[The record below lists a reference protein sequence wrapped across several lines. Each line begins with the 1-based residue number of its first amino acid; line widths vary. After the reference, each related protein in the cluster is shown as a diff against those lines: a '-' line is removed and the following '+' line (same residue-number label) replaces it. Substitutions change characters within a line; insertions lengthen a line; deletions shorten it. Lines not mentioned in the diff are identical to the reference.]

1 MNICFVTTEF
11 ISEQTDFDGGL
22 ANYLYKISTALLKE
36 GHKVLVIV
44 QSFEN
49 KRFDYKGITVERVKV
64 DFNNPIYKIIKFIL
78 RRGEDLDWVFGSYIL
93 NKRLKEVLNKEHFDI
108 LQYSSFRAT
117 ALFRPKHVTTIVR
130 LSSFHPFWKNLDGIS
145 KISKE
150 DRKMVWLGQEA
161 VKRADGVFSPSNV
174 VAIAM
179 SKATGR
185 KIEVIETLYTIPQI
199 SDWSL
204 PNNYKNLANKNYL
217 LFIGKINGVKGGVV
231 IAQAIYRILDKYK
244 DIHFVFAGRDAGC
257 KQMIIDSAKEYS
269 ERLIFLDRV
278 EKEDLFKIIKYSH
291 AAVLP
296 SLMDNFPN
304 ACIEV
309 MSVKKLVIGTD
320 GASFEQLITD
330 GQNGF
335 LINKGDSD
343 SLFRKVI
350 ELMELTNEQKQEM
363 EQKSFERIL
372 LLNPAVVVKK
382 TIEFYNTVNSYKDHD
397 TNTNTTDQN

>member
-1 MNICFVTTEF
+1 MNICFITTEF

-22 ANYLYKISTALLKE
+22 ANYLYKISSALLKE
-36 GHKVLVIV
+36 GHKVLIIV

-78 RRGEDLDWVFGSYIL
+78 QRGEDLDWVFGSYLL
-93 NKRLKEVLNKEHFDI
+93 NKRLKEILKQEHFDI

-117 ALFRPKHVTTIVR
+117 ALFRPKNVSTIVR
-130 LSSFHPFWKNLDGIS
+130 LSSFHPFWKNLDGTS
-145 KISKE
+145 KISRE
-150 DRKMVWLGQEA
+150 DRKMTWLEQEA
-161 VKRADGVFSPSNV
+161 VKRADAVFSPSNI
-174 VAIAM
+174 VATAM

-185 KIEVIETLYTIPQI
+185 KIEVIETLYNIPEI
-199 SDWSL
+199 MDWNL
-204 PNNYKNLANKNYL
+204 PETFKNLEDKNYL

-244 DIHFVFAGRDAGC
+244 ELYFVFAGRDAGC
-257 KQMIIDSAKEYS
+257 KQMIIDNAKEYS
-269 ERLIFLDRV
+269 SRLIFLDRV
-278 EKEDLFKIIKYSH
+278 EKEDLFKVIKHSY

-309 MSVKKLVIGTD
+309 MSIKKLVIGTD
-320 GASFEQLITD
+320 GASFEQLILD

-335 LINKGDSD
+335 LIERGNSD
-343 SLFRKVI
+343 SLVEKVI
-350 ELMELTNEQKQEM
+350 KLMALSREEKQEM
-363 EQKSFERIL
+363 EERAYKRIL
-372 LLNPAVVVKK
+372 LLNPAIVAKK

-397 TNTNTTDQN
+397 